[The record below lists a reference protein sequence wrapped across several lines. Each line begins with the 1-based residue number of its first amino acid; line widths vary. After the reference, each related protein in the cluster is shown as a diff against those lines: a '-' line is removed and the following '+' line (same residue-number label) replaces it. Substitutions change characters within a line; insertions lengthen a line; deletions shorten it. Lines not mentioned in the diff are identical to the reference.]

1 MSKNF
6 IILIE
11 ENDSADK
18 FQFALQHDNV
28 DHTIEII
35 NDGDEYIY
43 EFTIDLVYR
52 HHISFIIETRNI
64 KTLDFISS

>member
-1 MSKNF
+1 MSKKF
-6 IILIE
+6 IILIQ

-18 FQFALQHDNV
+18 FQFALQKDNV
-28 DHTIEII
+28 DHTIDII
-35 NDGDEYIY
+35 NDGDEFIY

-52 HHISFIIETRNI
+52 HHIAFIIETRNI